1 MRTKFLYEKISR
13 KRLDALVKEHATPDL
28 VLDLGSGKSPYKAFF
43 PNSIS
48 LDTHPESGADLLADA
63 LKLPISDEQFNQVIC
78 LELLEHVQD
87 PQKCID
93 EIYRVLRPNGKLILS
108 TRFVF
113 SIHHAPSDY
122 FRFTRYGL
130 RHLLKNFEIVS
141 IEAETTNFETLA
153 VILQR
158 IVFQSEFRFDAF
170 TSTALLIV
178 AKTLSVLDY
187 LIIRQFGQRSR
198 KTEEPEVIASGY
210 FVVCRK
216 KIT

>member
-1 MRTKFLYEKISR
+1 MHTKFLYEKISR
-13 KRLDALVKEHATPDL
+13 KKLDALVKKNATTDL
-28 VLDLGSGKSPYKAFF
+28 VLDIGSGKSPYRTFF
-43 PNSIS
+43 PNSVS
-48 LDTHPESGADLLADA
+48 LDIHPESGADLLADA

-93 EIYRVLRPNGKLILS
+93 EIYRVLRSNGKLILS
-108 TRFVF
+108 TRFIF
-113 SIHHAPSDY
+113 SIHHAPNDY
-122 FRFTRYGL
+122 FRFTKYGL
-130 RHLLKNFEIVS
+130 RHLLRNFEIIS

-153 VILQR
+153 VSLQR
-158 IVFQSEFRFDAF
+158 IVFQSKFRFDAF

-178 AKTLSVLDY
+178 AKILSALNC
-187 LIIRQFGQRSR
+187 LIVRQFGQRSR
-198 KTEEPEVIASGY
+198 KTEESEVIASGY